1 MARPVGMTFEFP
13 DIPGLAEKFRELPK
27 SLASAAIGAG
37 VKRAM
42 KPAEQALKQITP
54 VGPTG
59 NLRRGVATKAK
70 RYPKTGAAVAIVGF
84 RKAGS
89 KKPPKEGGKRR
100 NKASDKTQHQFL
112 FEYGSKQ
119 RFTKRSWAKFFQG
132 KSKAN
137 RGRMPANPIV
147 QQAWRASESQAAG
160 LLASE
165 MKTAYE
171 NALKQLPRYMA
182 ARAKK
187 GRA

>member
-1 MARPVGMTFEFP
+1 MARPVGMTFDFP
-13 DIPGLAEKFRELPK
+13 DFDGLAEKFRQLPK

-37 VKRAM
+37 VKRAV

-59 NLRRGVATKAK
+59 NLRRGIATKAK
-70 RYPKTGAAVAIVGF
+70 RYPKTGAAVAVVGF

-89 KKPPKEGGKRR
+89 KGPPKEGTKRR

-112 FEYGSKQ
+112 VEYGSKQ
-119 RFTKRSWAKFFQG
+119 RFTKNG
-132 KSKAN
+132 AN
-137 RGRMPANPIV
+137 RGRMPANPVV
-147 QQAWRASESQAAG
+147 QQAWRASESQVAG

-182 ARAKK
+182 ARARK
-187 GRA
+187 GRS